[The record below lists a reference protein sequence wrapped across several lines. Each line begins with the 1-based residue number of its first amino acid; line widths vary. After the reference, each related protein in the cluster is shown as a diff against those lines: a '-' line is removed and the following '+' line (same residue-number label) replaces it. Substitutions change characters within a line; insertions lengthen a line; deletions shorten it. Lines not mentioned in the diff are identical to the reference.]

1 MHLHSTLCS
10 RAVVV
15 VVACA
20 FSVHAEPP
28 LAWEEVARADIV
40 GRPLVVYSRV
50 IAGSDVREVR
60 GLGSFDAP
68 SWIVKNVIDDVVHYK
83 DFMPYTKV
91 SDVLSRH
98 DGYMVSYQRISTP
111 IVDDRD
117 YTIKIFDESRE
128 DISGKVIWKNRWSE
142 ANKLGPALVDGAVR
156 VGINEG
162 YWLLEELDG
171 GQRTKATYYVY
182 TNPGGGLPA
191 FIVNAANAQ
200 ALPDLYKAVAKASGD
215 PKYAKTRP
223 TPRSSEKIARP
234 PPPTLTP
241 TTTPPLVLPP
251 PPLPPVG

>member
-1 MHLHSTLCS
+1 MKRTQVWVW
-10 RAVVV
+10 AVVV
-15 VVACA
+15 AACCA
-20 FSVHAEPP
+20 RSVHAEVP
-28 LAWEEVARADIV
+28 WEEVARADIA
-40 GRPLVVYSRV
+40 GRSLVVFSRLV
-50 IAGSDVREVR
+50 NGSDIREVR
-60 GLGSFDAP
+60 GVGSFEAP

-98 DGYMVSYQRISTP
+98 DGYLVSYQRLQTP

-117 YTIKIFDESRE
+117 YTIKIYDESRE
-128 DISGKVIWKNRWSE
+128 ALNGSVIWKNRWSE
-142 ANKLGPALVDGAVR
+142 ANKLGPPLPDGVVR

-162 YWLLEELDG
+162 YWLLEDLDG
-171 GQRTKATYYVY
+171 GRRTKATYYVY

-191 FIVNAANAQ
+191 FIVNAANTQ

-223 TPRSSEKIARP
+223 TPRSSEKLPKAT
-234 PPPTLTP
+234 PPTLTP
-241 TTTPPLVLPP
+241 TTPTPLVLPP